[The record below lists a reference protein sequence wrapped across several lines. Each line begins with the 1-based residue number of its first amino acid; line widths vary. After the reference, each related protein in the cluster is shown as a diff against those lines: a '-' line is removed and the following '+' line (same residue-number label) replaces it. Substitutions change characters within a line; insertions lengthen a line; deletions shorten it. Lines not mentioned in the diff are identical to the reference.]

1 MEELRSTE
9 ILDKEIQED
18 ARRKASRILNNG
30 EIECANILEKVNI
43 QFEKITAEKKQEYES
58 KIIAY
63 KKNKEASFPLEKQ
76 RFLVEFEN
84 NSIDIAIKQYLEKL
98 NLEEKIKIINQM
110 LKKFSPMIGEN
121 KIYVEFS
128 DFDIMDIQKLL
139 ELNFSKEKILKLIKA
154 DKNQYSGIVIT
165 TEDNTIK
172 CRVTIEEKISE
183 LKELYTEE
191 LALALFG
198 GRMPE

>member
-18 ARRKASRILNNG
+18 ARRKASRILSNG
-30 EIECANILEKVNI
+30 EIECANILENSNI
-43 QFEKITAEKKQEYES
+43 QFEKIAAEKKQEYEN

-63 KKNKEASFPLEKQ
+63 KNNKAAAFPLEKQ

-98 NLEEKIKIINQM
+98 NSEEKIKIINQM
-110 LKKFSPMIGEN
+110 IKRFSSIIGDN
-121 KIYVEFS
+121 IINVEFS
-128 DFDIMDIQKLL
+128 EFDMKDIKKLI
-139 ELNFSKEKILKLIKA
+139 ESNFSKEKILDIKKA
-154 DKNQYSGIVIT
+154 DKNRYSGIVIT
-165 TEDNTIK
+165 SEDNALK
-172 CRVTIEEKISE
+172 CRATIEEKINE